1 MGSASPIGI
10 LLREEKGG
18 KEIGLIEFT
27 PSGTLAL
34 HYYLEQDVFALKPIE
49 RLLIENG
56 LGEEP
61 LYVKYAE
68 VLKCESELPPKI
80 LKQEAS
86 FYADLLNG
94 LEPPCKVRGKT
105 VRARVAHYVEPDS
118 E

>member
-1 MGSASPIGI
+1 MGSASQIGI
-10 LLREEKGG
+10 LLREEKSG
-18 KEIGLIEFT
+18 KEIGLIEFA
-27 PSGTLAL
+27 PSGILAL
-34 HYYLEQDVFALKPIE
+34 DYYQERAVFALKPIE

-68 VLKCESELPPKI
+68 VSEREPELPPRI

-86 FYADLLNG
+86 FYAEDLNG

-105 VRARVAHYVEPDS
+105 VRASVAQYMEPDT